1 MNILEDTL
9 TLLQNG
15 GAMFIVGLALLI
27 VYKIVSS
34 RFFNGNGNGKNGNG
48 NGNGLKCALDPQVL
62 SAFAE
67 AAKAT
72 SERSEKILHD
82 VSNAVTAIAVFT
94 EKVDSLNTQMMRCFD
109 RQEENGRELRE
120 IYEHL
125 STETGNTLSAVERE
139 LAYVQETQS
148 EINGKLDMAIAVKNA
163 QPLIV
168 THTRNVKKQT
178 K

>member
-27 VYKIVSS
+27 VYKVVSS
-34 RFFNGNGNGKNGNG
+34 KFFNGNGKNGNG
-48 NGNGLKCALDPQVL
+48 NGNGNSAMKCALDPQVL

-72 SERSEKILHD
+72 ADRSEKILHD

-163 QPLIV
+163 QPVIV
-168 THTRNVKKQT
+168 SHPRNVKKM
-178 K
+178 